1 MSEGIILEEA
11 PDIHA
16 QFQVSSPAL
25 MVIFGASGDL
35 ANRKLLPA
43 IYKLSQQTALA
54 PQLCH
59 SWLCPFTLER

>member
-1 MSEGIILEEA
+1 MSEGIIIEEA
-11 PDIHA
+11 PDIHE

-43 IYKLSQQTALA
+43 LYKLAQQRLL
-54 PQLCH
+54 PPNFVILGIR
-59 SWLCPFTLER
+59 PFSAG